1 MYFITL
7 VFNKKQHVV
16 RRHHEVHVH
25 GIMQTNLAEKIRKT
39 PREISGEPLLEAKFW
54 ILTVL
59 EKWGNYQ
66 ENIHDGVILQLLLQ
80 AATVVCKKHIV
91 KSCFFS
97 AILFISSRSRVFN
110 IFKTVIS

>member
-91 KSCFFS
+91 KSCFFFCNFIYFI
-97 AILFISSRSRVFN
+97 AIQSV
-110 IFKTVIS
+110 